1 MRERRGV
8 VKMRERVE
16 REKKTFALSISPTP
30 TLSPRFHG
38 ALEEHLC
45 RTGEVVVVVVEEE
58 DQEEEEED
66 ETKAKKKQGK
76 PPRFSLSLV
85 SSTFSLSLFL
95 SPRRHHPSPLSL

>member
-45 RTGEVVVVVVEEE
+45 RTGGEEE